1 MAVLS
6 MSKQEFGRLE
16 ALLRVQSG
24 RLRVS
29 DACVLIGLQRRQ
41 VFRLLRGLKQ
51 DGATSLLS
59 KRRGKPSNHRLPA
72 EVRTLA
78 LSIVRERYSDFGPS
92 LAAEKLAEHHG
103 CSVSRETLRGWM
115 IADGLWQDR
124 RHRLPSPHQPR
135 RRRDCLG
142 ELVQIDGSEHAW
154 FEDRGP
160 PCTLLAF
167 VDDATSRL
175 MQLRFVA
182 SELAFD
188 YFRTTRTYVEE
199 HGKPVAFYSDKHG
212 IFRVNSKDAA
222 GGDGV
227 TQFGRALLAL
237 NIDIICANSPQAK
250 GRIERAFG
258 TLQDRMVK
266 ELRLAEVSSMAAA
279 NAWLPG
285 FITAYNT
292 RFGRDP
298 ANAKNLHR
306 PLAQTDDLDEIL
318 AWREERTVTRNLTLH
333 YDRMMLLLDPTS
345 LARGLVRKKVEVV
358 NYPDGRFAVQ
368 FNGTALGFKVFDK
381 IQTVQPGAIVDNKRL
396 SAVLEQVKAQ
406 QAAYPARQQRGH
418 LARQRPPNN
427 LEAPGLPSKGRA
439 KLWAAGLG
447 AGWTEY
453 IITQLPYSH
462 CIIPGIGTR
471 ERVRDCDL
479 RSCRCLDLDQIKQ
492 GEQGARD
499 RGRGTRAGGSPGAGR
514 AIPPA
519 GRAAAA
525 TTSTALLG
533 CCSPA
538 RARR

>member
-1 MAVLS
+1 VAVLS
-6 MSKQEFGRLE
+6 MSKQEFSRLDV
-16 ALLRVQSG
+16 LLRVQSG
-24 RLRVS
+24 RLRVR

-59 KRRGKPSNHRLPA
+59 KRRGRPSNRRLPA
-72 EVRTLA
+72 ELRTLA

-115 IADGLWQDR
+115 IADGLWRDR

-135 RRRDCLG
+135 RRRDCL
-142 ELVQIDGSEHAW
+142 GSEHAW

-182 SELAFD
+182 SESAFD
-188 YFRTTRTYVEE
+188 YFRTTRAYLEE

-266 ELRLAEVSSMAAA
+266 ELRLAGVSSITAA

-285 FITAYNT
+285 FITAYNA

-298 ANAKNLHR
+298 ANAKDLHR
-306 PLAQTDDLDEIL
+306 PLTQADDLDEIL

-368 FNGTALGFKVFDK
+368 FNGATLGFKVFDK

-396 SAVLEQVKAQ
+396 SAVLELIKAQ

-418 LARQRPPNN
+418 VARQRPPNN

-439 KLWAAGLG
+439 
-447 AGWTEY
+447 
-453 IITQLPYSH
+453 S
-462 CIIPGIGTR
+462 R
-471 ERVRDCDL
+471 
-479 RSCRCLDLDQIKQ
+479 
-492 GEQGARD
+492 
-499 RGRGTRAGGSPGAGR
+499 RG
-514 AIPPA
+514 
-519 GRAAAA
+519 AAAVA
-525 TTSTALLG
+525 A
-533 CCSPA
+533 
-538 RARR
+538 